1 MLSRIFIPFGVF
13 ILLFTTSDNLL
24 AADVSLSRGPVTI
37 DADTI
42 AYDKQEDTF
51 HAKGD
56 AVISFSQGFLMADS
70 ATLNRKTNDA
80 FAEGNVMVMSE
91 GDLLEG
97 EKIRFNIETKTGV
110 VYEGKMFLEKNHF
123 YIKGSKIMKKGVD
136 AYRVTDATATTCD
149 GDSPDWRLAGRE
161 MNVTIDGYGTLKQGK
176 FFVKDIPVFY
186 IPFAV
191 FPAKTNRQS
200 GFLFP
205 RFSYSQNK
213 FGLDIEVPFYWAIS
227 ESTDATFYQHYMEK
241 RGFKEGLEFRYFLD
255 RDSFGTL
262 YADFMND
269 MGRVTETVGGMSR
282 NWQSDQKRWSFYLN
296 HETAFSPSFYLRTDI
311 KRVSDIWYFRDF
323 NSSNYYLDNYS
334 SNEKERFK
342 KVSFV
347 GNESLG
353 SLDSTIRMVKSW
365 SLYNLTVLL
374 QSTDDFSGSSN
385 DLTLQRYPEITLSG
399 TRTPLFGTPLHFEVG
414 AVYDYYYRT
423 SGQRGHLFDLQPVF
437 TLPFNVGDY
446 FQVTPQ
452 AAFKGTFWN
461 RDDAVDTYAG
471 KNGSRF
477 LSNIG
482 ATLSTELNRVYDVG
496 GPRIDKIRHG
506 IKPELTYSYIPDTGQ
521 NDIPD
526 YVTKI
531 PEQHTVMFALTNTVV
546 ARLKDGKGGK
556 SYMEFLRFKI
566 SQTYDIKEATRG
578 DAAPSVDKR
587 PLGDIDMELDVT
599 PMQYLS
605 FSARNTFSV
614 NSGEWKK
621 TNYDL
626 NLSDLRG
633 DSATLGYRYARSSI
647 GGTNPFAS
655 ISPFYSYQ
663 YTQSPLE
670 EINLSLKAVVS
681 KSFDL
686 TYLLRRNELDRKTLE
701 NTYGLIY
708 HKQCWGVEIKYSET
722 ESDKRYTVAFS
733 LYGFG
738 KVGAW

>member
-1 MLSRIFIPFGVF
+1 MLSKLFIYFGVF
-13 ILLFTTSDNLL
+13 ILLFATAHNLM

-97 EKIRFNIETKTGV
+97 EKVRFNIETKTGV

-123 YIKGSKIMKKGVD
+123 YIKGSKIMKKGVET
-136 AYRVTDATATTCD
+136 YRVTDATATTCD

-205 RFSYSQNK
+205 KFSYSQNK

-227 ESTDATFYQHYMEK
+227 ESTDATFYQRYMEK

-255 RDSFGTL
+255 GDSFGTV

-269 MGRVTETVGGMSR
+269 TGRVTETVGGLSR

-311 KRVSDIWYFRDF
+311 KRVSDSWYFRDF
-323 NSSNYYLDNYS
+323 TSSNYYLDNYS

-365 SLYNLTVLL
+365 SLYNLTFLL

-385 DLTLQRYPEITLSG
+385 DLTLQRYPEIALSG
-399 TRTPLFGTPLHFEVG
+399 TRAPLFGTPVHFEVG
-414 AVYDYYYRT
+414 AVYDYYYRA

-437 TLPFNVGDY
+437 TLPLNVGDY

-452 AAFKGTFWN
+452 AAFKGTVWS

-482 ATLSTELNRVYDVG
+482 ATVSTELHRVYDVG
-496 GPRIDKIRHG
+496 GRRVDKLRHG

-526 YVTKI
+526 YVTKV

-546 ARLKDGKGGK
+546 ARLKDEKGGK
-556 SYMEFLRFKI
+556 RYMEFLRFKI
-566 SQTYDIKEATRG
+566 SQTYNIKEATRS
-578 DAAPSVDKR
+578 DAAPSEDKR

-626 NLSDLRG
+626 ILSDSRG
-633 DSATLGYRYARSSI
+633 DSATVGYRYARSSI

-670 EINLSLKAVVS
+670 EINLSLKAVVT
-681 KSFDL
+681 KFFDL
-686 TYLLRRNELDRKTLE
+686 TYLLRRNELDKKTLE
-701 NTYGLIY
+701 NTYGLVY

-722 ESDKRYTVAFS
+722 EGDKRYTVAFS